1 MEETARGP
9 GKRGKAEMGA
19 YCNWHRKKLAD
30 VAEHEQEQC
39 WEQGWKC
46 EDCPYFGEKEER
58 MDRLRMAEANY
69 KNYHPINGVVEP
81 DFLEY
86 LKETFRKWQQY
97 HKEGVALG
105 SREIAKLSNVVEG
118 ARINSRFGF
127 EKFANRFTDEEG
139 QEWFSLLIYKNRE
152 EMEIDAEPLYLFAT
166 KIHR

>member
-1 MEETARGP
+1 
-9 GKRGKAEMGA
+9 
-19 YCNWHRKKLAD
+19 
-30 VAEHEQEQC
+30 
-39 WEQGWKC
+39 
-46 EDCPYFGEKEER
+46 
-58 MDRLRMAEANY
+58 MDRLRMAETNY

-105 SREIAKLSNVVEG
+105 NREIAKLSNVVAG
-118 ARINSRFGF
+118 ARLNSRFGF